1 MYVPYAIT
9 LRAISRYEKKIIDFI
24 MLNENHVNKRTAANA
39 AVRFNVVKTVRKL
52 LQRKLY
58 IQYKIF
64 IFGAALH

>member
-1 MYVPYAIT
+1 
-9 LRAISRYEKKIIDFI
+9 

-64 IFGAALH
+64 IFGAALN